1 MLRRLGIQSKL
12 ILLLLAVT
20 LASIAVV
27 GWIGFSLGKR
37 SIREATEA
45 RLTALRACQ
54 TAMLQSMLAGLRDL
68 VISLSDGREAIEG
81 TRALAAGFREL
92 GTQPL
97 SAAELDRLEAYY
109 RDEFIPRLAERIDA
123 KPVLEQYLPEGA
135 AAQRVQERWIAS
147 NPLPAARQ
155 DLAEHPD
162 DDSAYAAAHARFHPA
177 FARAV
182 RIFRFEDIMLID
194 AETLD
199 IVYSY
204 QKTPEFGT
212 NLETGPYAGTLLAAK
227 VRSLRGDRDRDDFR
241 IVDFERYRPSLGK
254 AMGFALSPIFDG
266 AQMIGILAIQFPI
279 DSINKVLTNSFDW
292 QSQGLGASGECYL
305 VGPDHTLRSRSRFMH
320 EDPTGFVAGLRASG
334 VPAATCN
341 AIERQGSGLCLLPI
355 RGLAAEEALRGQS
368 GFTEGTDYRGTP
380 VYTAYGPIDLDS
392 LRWGLLAEIDV
403 AEADAPIRRFGRT
416 VVGVASGLALGSTL
430 LALLFSHLLTRP
442 LVRLADAARRLG
454 AGETDV
460 AVPVATDDEFGRLG
474 RVFNDMAIDIRQR
487 KEQLEQQVTRNE
499 ELLLSILPASA
510 VEQRRDGDER
520 ASREFADVTVLC
532 ADLAGVDALAARDG
546 DARALAAVGDL
557 VAAIDEAAEAAGVEK
572 VRAIGGSYL
581 AVCGLSV
588 ARPDHTRRMIEFGRS
603 IERLVAAFQRE
614 HRVDVRAAIGI
625 NCGPVVG
632 GVVGRRKFLY
642 DLWGDTVAVAR
653 RLAADG
659 TAIRVTGR
667 VRERTGDLF
676 TFHGPES
683 VTLEGRAPI
692 ETWSLDRA
700 EGR

>member
-1 MLRRLGIQSKL
+1 MDDPDSVAGTVFATARGPGRRLPFR
-12 ILLLLAVT
+12 
-20 LASIAVV
+20 
-27 GWIGFSLGKR
+27 GWRAPSQ
-37 SIREATEA
+37 EAFHA
-45 RLTALRACQ
+45 PPF
-54 TAMLQSMLAGLRDL
+54 GH
-68 VISLSDGREAIEG
+68 
-81 TRALAAGFREL
+81 
-92 GTQPL
+92 
-97 SAAELDRLEAYY
+97 
-109 RDEFIPRLAERIDA
+109 
-123 KPVLEQYLPEGA
+123 LPEGA
-135 AAQRVQERWIAS
+135 AARRAQERWIAS
-147 NPLPAARQ
+147 NPLPTARQ
-155 DLAEHPD
+155 DLVEHPD

-212 NLETGPYAGTLLAAK
+212 NLETGPSAGTLLAAK

-241 IVDFERYRPSLGK
+241 IVDFERYRPRLGK
-254 AMGFALSPIFDG
+254 AMGFAISPIFDN

-279 DSINKVLTNSFDW
+279 DSINKVLTNNFDW

-320 EDPTGFVAGLRASG
+320 EDPEGF
-334 VPAATCN
+334 
-341 AIERQGSGLCLLPI
+341 
-355 RGLAAEEALRGQS
+355 
-368 GFTEGTDYRGTP
+368 
-380 VYTAYGPIDLDS
+380 
-392 LRWGLLAEIDV
+392 V

-454 AGETDV
+454 AGQTDV
-460 AVPVATDDEFGRLG
+460 AVPVATDDEFGQLG
-474 RVFNDMAIDIRQR
+474 RVFNDMAIDIRRR
-487 KEQLEQQVTRNE
+487 KEQLEQQVIRNE

-588 ARPDHTRRMIEFGRS
+588 ARPDHTRRMIDFGRS